1 MYFIHQCCC
10 RILAPYV
17 ERVPPQFQFSSC
29 ESSECVVLH
38 VGKGV
43 DAWFLCT
50 DPDHWG
56 LWDNSYLSIFFQKYF
71 TITICSSL
79 SNIQLTTLHLMDENV
94 IHVSLL
100 LTQLLSMVAWSG
112 HCQSLRWEKTTKTS
126 LLCLNW
132 VV

>member
-100 LTQLLSMVAWSG
+100 LSYSAWLHGLVIARVSD
-112 HCQSLRWEKTTKTS
+112 EKKQQKHP
-126 LLCLNW
+126 CCAW
-132 VV
+132 I